1 MEDYADFL
9 KWKKAS
15 MKALDRAV
23 SGQHDE
29 KKCPGWSWFCRAF
42 PIFAVTENTSWPN
55 VVSRQLNLET
65 LVLLFKISHEKI
77 SLFALGQSGQQT
89 YTQNG
94 NPTKSPS
101 LPSST
106 SPL

>member
-29 KKCPGWSWFCRAF
+29 KMS
-42 PIFAVTENTSWPN
+42 E
-55 VVSRQLNLET
+55 VSRLE
-65 LVLLFKISHEKI
+65 LVLPGVSH
-77 SLFALGQSGQQT
+77 FCCH
-89 YTQNG
+89 
-94 NPTKSPS
+94 
-101 LPSST
+101 
-106 SPL
+106 